1 MATQPDTSGLLG
13 TESQPIHF
21 PAGLIGFDEWQNFVL
36 VAHTAGGPLRLM
48 QLLDDERVSFIV
60 VDPRHIVSDYYP
72 QLQEEDIEAL
82 QIVGDFKA
90 AWSNEI
96 GVYCI
101 LSVHE
106 DPFVVTAN
114 LLSPLIINWQAGL
127 GRQVI
132 LVNSGYAARHPVVSA
147 EKKA

>member
-21 PAGLIGFDEWQNFVL
+21 PAGLIGFGEWQNFVL

-48 QLLDDERVSFIV
+48 QSLDDERVSFIV

-82 QIVGDFKA
+82 QIVGDFEA
-90 AWSNEI
+90 AWPNEI

-114 LLSPLIINWQAGL
+114 LLSPLIINWHAGL

-132 LVNSGYAARHPVVSA
+132 LANSGYAARHPVVSA
-147 EKKA
+147 EEKA